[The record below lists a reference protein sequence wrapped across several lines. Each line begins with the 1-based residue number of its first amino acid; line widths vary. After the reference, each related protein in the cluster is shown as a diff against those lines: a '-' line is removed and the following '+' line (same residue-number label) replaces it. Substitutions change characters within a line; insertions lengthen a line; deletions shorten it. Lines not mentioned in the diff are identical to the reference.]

1 MKTLIVTLGI
11 LGTTLTSCGEK
22 KSNTIAM
29 SDQAY
34 EFKVYGN
41 CGMCEERIE
50 NAAQSVE
57 GVVAADWNKDTKII
71 KVDGG
76 NQDAVEKAIA
86 QVGHDTA
93 HFGAESAI
101 YNQLPGCCQYD
112 RK

>member
-11 LGTTLTSCGEK
+11 LGTTLISCGEK
-22 KSNTIAM
+22 KSEAVAM

-50 NAAQSVE
+50 TAAKDVE
-57 GVVAADWNKDTKII
+57 GVVNADWNKDTKTM

-76 NQDAVEKAIA
+76 DQEAVEKAIA

-93 HFGAESAI
+93 HFSAENDR
-101 YNQLPGCCQYD
+101 YNELPGCCQYD